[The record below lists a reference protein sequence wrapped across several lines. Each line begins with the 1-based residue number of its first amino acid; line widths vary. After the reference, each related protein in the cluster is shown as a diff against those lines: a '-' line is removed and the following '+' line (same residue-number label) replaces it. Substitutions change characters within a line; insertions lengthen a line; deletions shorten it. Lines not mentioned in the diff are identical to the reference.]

1 MKRLRITLV
10 LPRWEARASPR
21 DDLRPVSGGGL
32 DWLGVSATL
41 YDSLDA
47 LYVCG
52 LRDDYDR
59 AVARVFAPSWRDP
72 LGRGAP
78 TPYRPVKVFEY
89 HLRVVGGL
97 LGAFEVSGD
106 RRLLGAARHAAEAV
120 AAAFPVRGPPRPYAR
135 LAHPRT
141 APVAALVL
149 GVLDGVRSVFDGGV
163 LCASLAGFGS
173 FGLEFRAIARDGRA
187 PALLERADR
196 VFDAA
201 YARWA
206 ADGGAASQKLVP
218 KFYEVPPALGRRRGC
233 LEKHRLSQRAGL
245 GSGGDSF
252 YEYLLKEQLLR
263 GAAGS
268 TKRQA
273 ELWDWLAA
281 ALLDGA
287 RGRDRVADVV
297 HRSRAGTA
305 DVVAPRGRL
314 KEHLAFFAPG
324 LLALGSAAP
333 WGDREAKRRLLAL
346 AAELAESDA
355 RLHAATGL
363 GPELSR
369 VDEASGAAAAV
380 DPRYGLR
387 PEYVESLFVLYRV
400 TGDDVYR
407 RRGWAFFEALV
418 ARCRLPG
425 GGFAGLNDVFAERG
439 GRDDDMPSF
448 FLAETLK
455 YLYLL
460 FSDRDYYPLEDWV
473 FTTEA
478 HLISAR
484 PRCDDGS
491 CFGSADRGP
500 LFALPLDLLLL
511 LAGGAAL
518 ALLRR
523 RRRPRL
529 RRDS

>member
-1 MKRLRITLV
+1 M
-10 LPRWEARASPR
+10 
-21 DDLRPVSGGGL
+21 
-32 DWLGVSATL
+32 
-41 YDSLDA
+41 
-47 LYVCG
+47 
-52 LRDDYDR
+52 
-59 AVARVFAPSWRDP
+59 
-72 LGRGAP
+72 
-78 TPYRPVKVFEY
+78 KVFEY

-120 AAAFPVRGPPRPYAR
+120 AAAFPMSGPPRPYAR

-187 PALLERADR
+187 PDLLERADR

-287 RGRDRVADVV
+287 RGRDRVADGAGQESEIPNFNGSDLGRFPLVSADFWTSD
-297 HRSRAGTA
+297 HLLERARSVDAFSGARARGT
-305 DVVAPRGRL
+305 L
-314 KEHLAFFAPG
+314 TL
-324 LLALGSAAP
+324 
-333 WGDREAKRRLLAL
+333 KRR
-346 AAELAESDA
+346 
-355 RLHAATGL
+355 
-363 GPELSR
+363 
-369 VDEASGAAAAV
+369 
-380 DPRYGLR
+380 
-387 PEYVESLFVLYRV
+387 
-400 TGDDVYR
+400 
-407 RRGWAFFEALV
+407 
-418 ARCRLPG
+418 
-425 GGFAGLNDVFAERG
+425 
-439 GRDDDMPSF
+439 
-448 FLAETLK
+448 
-455 YLYLL
+455 
-460 FSDRDYYPLEDWV
+460 
-473 FTTEA
+473 
-478 HLISAR
+478 
-484 PRCDDGS
+484 
-491 CFGSADRGP
+491 
-500 LFALPLDLLLL
+500 
-511 LAGGAAL
+511 
-518 ALLRR
+518 
-523 RRRPRL
+523 
-529 RRDS
+529 